1 MPATDRLRSALA
13 DRYSIEREI
22 IAAHLGERSRAVGL
36 LEQALSEGANLT
48 RPLNILQHDSLL
60 LPLKGYPAF
69 MELLKPV
76 G

>member
-1 MPATDRLRSALA
+1 MRAR
-13 DRYSIEREI
+13 
-22 IAAHLGERSRAVGL
+22 IAAHLGEPSRAVGL
-36 LEQALSEGANLT
+36 LQQALSEGANLT

-60 LPLKGYPAF
+60 LPLNGYPAF